1 MSARG
6 WGAGDHESGTER
18 EPRRPSGR
26 QCCQMCL
33 RTSKRHIL
41 HLSTYRNRCSKHRQ
55 RGDQDHV
62 VDVVQ
67 RNNVCKHKLLY
78 KSTWTMDPVGK
89 CSVLFSSSLG
99 TFDVLHCRAIQTLWT
114 KRLRLSVWK
123 FNFWQL
129 SFWIQGQAL
138 EVKSIEIRFM
148 LGVISIGHLQF
159 RTCNLRFLNPSWI
172 CVDLGIWLTLWFCSG
187 WGEVNWWGVSS
198 ETRFLS
204 GLFYVGT
211 A

>member
-1 MSARG
+1 MGTWVPVAGGLVTMSRAQS
-6 WGAGDHESGTER
+6 ANQEDHLADNVVKCVCEQASGTY
-18 EPRRPSGR
+18 
-26 QCCQMCL
+26 C
-33 RTSKRHIL
+33 
-41 HLSTYRNRCSKHRQ
+41 TYRNRCSKHRQ
-55 RGDQDHV
+55 TEDQDHV

-78 KSTWTMDPVGK
+78 KSTWTIDPMEK
-89 CSVLFSSSLG
+89 CSVLFSFSLG

-148 LGVISIGHLQF
+148 LGFGIGHLQF

-172 CVDLGIWLTLWFCSG
+172 CVDLGIWLTL
-187 WGEVNWWGVSS
+187 
-198 ETRFLS
+198 
-204 GLFYVGT
+204 
-211 A
+211 

>member
-41 HLSTYRNRCSKHRQ
+41 HLSTYRNRYSKHRQ

-67 RNNVCKHKLLY
+67 RNNVCEHKLLY

-129 SFWIQGQAL
+129 SFWIQGQVL
-138 EVKSIEIRFM
+138 EVKSIESAI
-148 LGVISIGHLQF
+148 H
-159 RTCNLRFLNPSWI
+159 
-172 CVDLGIWLTLWFCSG
+172 
-187 WGEVNWWGVSS
+187 
-198 ETRFLS
+198 
-204 GLFYVGT
+204 VGCYKHWT
-211 A
+211 FAV